1 MDLLEMDSITSTAG
15 AAVAP
20 ALSQGEC
27 PRCGEPTASLRPLR
41 TDLFDEAALC
51 RCRHC
56 GTRFTAEEPSA
67 RLLFSCTSCGL
78 PFLAEKLLPHNEH
91 ICSDCSLGRLPA
103 DLPEQAVAAATE
115 REIRLA
121 LETRWHFVTSSSSSL
136 YLSRVVRQMAGRI
149 DGAPAGCRLVL
160 FEEDAQQTLAL
171 PSGLILMS
179 LGTLA
184 GLEDEAQLAF
194 VIGHELAH
202 AASGEAAVRLV
213 RLGLRALVRDKSSQ
227 GTDVWAEAAL
237 DLVRLGYGRRRERDA
252 DARSMHAML
261 ALGYDPSAALRY
273 LNRLEKLIG
282 SGQPGTEQLSL
293 AHPSP
298 GYRIRKLEKM
308 LFGCVDSAEGRL
320 VNREVFKR
328 ALGRPAGAL
337 DLVRLESLRDP
348 SEAEGTGFAWLPG
361 GMKLP
366 WIGLIL
372 ALIVTLLLV
381 FRFAL

>member
-1 MDLLEMDSITSTAG
+1 
-15 AAVAP
+15 
-20 ALSQGEC
+20 
-27 PRCGEPTASLRPLR
+27 
-41 TDLFDEAALC
+41 
-51 RCRHC
+51 
-56 GTRFTAEEPSA
+56 
-67 RLLFSCTSCGL
+67 
-78 PFLAEKLLPHNEH
+78 
-91 ICSDCSLGRLPA
+91 
-103 DLPEQAVAAATE
+103 
-115 REIRLA
+115 
-121 LETRWHFVTSSSSSL
+121 
-136 YLSRVVRQMAGRI
+136 MAGRI